1 MSGGRRVDDKVS
13 AGIFIF
19 FTLVV
24 VVVGVLI
31 FNPLN
36 LNTSPLDNELITVNQ
51 TGNNTTSNYD
61 ILPSTTLLTS
71 IPFSPGGYSQS
82 SSSMSPSVN
91 PSPGPEPS
99 PDPMDHIISLFDQ
112 YIKSYYNQSLIPG
125 MAVVIVQND
134 KILYMNCLGVKDL
147 ASGEPVDEN
156 TLFGIC
162 SITKQFSATNIAQL
176 VDKGLMNWTD
186 PITDYYSAPDEF
198 QLYDDYVTG
207 NITINDCLIH
217 NSGLP
222 VEGGNDYPTY
232 FNDSYSA
239 ALYKLRYMEN
249 TTPFRSTVQ
258 YNSMLYA
265 LPGYCAARTS
275 NTTWNELIKNDLLD
289 PLGMTTATTSYYDFM
304 NSSNHVTPYKLLKN
318 GTMKSYD
325 VIPDPI
331 GPAGSMA
338 CSISEM
344 TNWLRFQIAD
354 TGYYNGVQ
362 IVSKKELDETRTGKM
377 YMNAKNTSMIGYGWG
392 TKDNG
397 TTIYHDGDSDA
408 FFSQITIYTTKDIGI
423 VILSNGGQYAYNFKI
438 CLDAK
443 FRELLKGNDAFD
455 PWPAR
460 KNLTDNTWIED
471 VPDQYIDNP
480 QPLSAYVGEYSHSV
494 FGLINITTNTGTL
507 ICNYGNNSQSFDL
520 KHWSNTTFEDPTN
533 NHFFNFTDFQA
544 DGAQQVEVTSF
555 SFPPENGTFNRTS

>member
-1 MSGGRRVDDKVS
+1 MDDKAS
-13 AGIFIF
+13 IGIFIF
-19 FTLVV
+19 FGLVV
-24 VVVGVLI
+24 VTVGVLI

-36 LNTSPLDNELITVNQ
+36 LNTSPLNNEVIGVNQ
-51 TGNNTTSNYD
+51 TGNNTTVNND
-61 ILPSTTLLTS
+61 ILPSTTLLTA
-71 IPFSPGGYSQS
+71 IPFSPGVYGQS
-82 SSSMSPSVN
+82 SSSVSPSVS
-91 PSPGPEPS
+91 PSQGPEPS
-99 PDPMDHIISLFDQ
+99 PDPMDHIISLFDA

-147 ASGEPVDEN
+147 ASGEPVDED

-186 PITDYYSAPDEF
+186 PITDYYSTPDEF

-207 NITINDCLIH
+207 NITIQDCLIH
-217 NSGLP
+217 DSGLD
-222 VEGGNDYPTY
+222 VEGGNDFPTY

-239 ALYKLRYMEN
+239 SLYKLRYLEN
-249 TTPFRSTVQ
+249 TTAFRSKVQ

-275 NTTWNELIKNDLLD
+275 KTTWNELIKTNLLD

-304 NSSNHVTPYKLLKN
+304 NSPNHVTPYKLLKN
-318 GTMKSYD
+318 GTMKAYD
-325 VIPDPI
+325 IIPDPI

-344 TNWLRFQIAD
+344 ANWLKFQIAD
-354 TGYYNGVQ
+354 TGYYEGVQ
-362 IVSKKELDETRTGKM
+362 IVTKKELDETRTGRM
-377 YMNAKNTSMIGYGWG
+377 YLNAKNTSMIGYGWAI
-392 TKDNG
+392 KDNG

-408 FFSQITIYTTKDIGI
+408 FFSQITIYTTKGLGM

-438 CLDAK
+438 SLDAK
-443 FRELLKGNDAFD
+443 LRELLKGNDAFD

-460 KNLTDNTWIED
+460 KDLTDNTWKED
-471 VPDQYIDNP
+471 VPEQYIDNP
-480 QPLSAYVGEYSHSV
+480 QPLSAYVGEYSNSV
-494 FGLINITTNTGTL
+494 FGLINITTNSGTL
-507 ICNYGNNSQSFDL
+507 SCNYGNNSQSFDL
-520 KHWSNTTFEDPTN
+520 KHWSNTTFEDQTN
-533 NHFFNFTDFQA
+533 NHFFNFTDFQS
-544 DGAQQVEVTSF
+544 DGAQQVEVTHF

>member
-1 MSGGRRVDDKVS
+1 MRRGRRVDDKVS

-19 FTLVV
+19 FALVV

-61 ILPSTTLLTS
+61 ILPSTTLLTTL
-71 IPFSPGGYSQS
+71 PFSPGGYSQS
-82 SSSMSPSVN
+82 SSSVSPSVN
-91 PSPGPEPS
+91 PSPGPEPT

-134 KILYMNCLGVKDL
+134 EILYMNCLGVKDL

-186 PITDYYSAPDEF
+186 PITNYYSYPDEF
-198 QLYDDYVTG
+198 QLYDDYITK

-217 NSGLP
+217 DSGLP

-232 FNDSYSA
+232 FNDSYSN

-275 NTTWNELIKNDLLD
+275 NTTWNELIKTNLLD

-318 GTMKSYD
+318 GTMKAYD

-338 CSISEM
+338 SSISEM
-344 TNWLRFQIAD
+344 ANWLKFQIAD
-354 TGYYNGVQ
+354 TGYNNGVQ

-377 YMNAKNTSMIGYGWG
+377 YMNTKNTSMIGYGWA

-397 TTIYHDGDSDA
+397 TIYHDGDSDA
-408 FFSQITIYTTKDIGI
+408 FFSQITIYTTKGLGI

-460 KNLTDNTWIED
+460 KNLTDNTWKED
-471 VPDQYIDNP
+471 VPEQYIDNP

-520 KHWSNTTFEDPTN
+520 KHWSNTTFEDQTN

-544 DGAQQVEVTSF
+544 DGAKQVEVTSF

>member
-1 MSGGRRVDDKVS
+1 VDEKAS
-13 AGIFIF
+13 IGIFIF
-19 FTLVV
+19 FGLVV
-24 VVVGVLI
+24 VTVGVLI

-36 LNTSPLDNELITVNQ
+36 LNTSPMNNEAIGVNQ
-51 TGNNTTSNYD
+51 TGNNTTVNND
-61 ILPSTTLLTS
+61 FLPSTTLLTA
-71 IPFSPGGYSQS
+71 IPFSPGVYGQS
-82 SSSMSPSVN
+82 SSSVDPSVS

-147 ASGEPVDEN
+147 ASGEPVDED

-186 PITDYYSAPDEF
+186 PITNYYSTPDEF

-207 NITINDCLIH
+207 NITIQDCLIH
-217 NSGLP
+217 DSGLA
-222 VEGGNDYPTY
+222 VEGGNDFPTY
-232 FNDSYSA
+232 FNDSYST

-249 TTPFRSTVQ
+249 TTPFRSKVQ

-265 LPGYCAARTS
+265 LTGYCAARAS
-275 NTTWNELIKNDLLD
+275 KTTWNELIKTNLLD

-318 GTMKSYD
+318 GTMKAYD
-325 VIPDPI
+325 IIPDPI

-344 TNWLRFQIAD
+344 ANWLKFQIAD
-354 TGYYNGVQ
+354 TGYYDGVG

-377 YMNAKNTSMIGYGWG
+377 YLNAKNTSMIGYGWA

-408 FFSQITIYTTKDIGI
+408 FFSQITIYTTKGLGM

-438 CLDAK
+438 SLDAK
-443 FRELLKGNDAFD
+443 LRELLKGNDAFD

-460 KNLTDNTWIED
+460 KNLTDNTWKED
-471 VPDQYIDNP
+471 VPEQYIDNP
-480 QPLSAYVGEYSHSV
+480 QPLSAYVGEYSNSV
-494 FGLINITTNTGTL
+494 FGLINITTNSGTL
-507 ICNYGNNSQSFDL
+507 SCNYGNNSQSFDL
-520 KHWSNTTFEDPTN
+520 KHWSNTTFEDQTN
-533 NHFFNFTDFQA
+533 NHFFNFTDFQS
-544 DGAQQVEVTSF
+544 DGAQQVEVTHF

>member
-1 MSGGRRVDDKVS
+1 MDDKVS

-36 LNTSPLDNELITVNQ
+36 LNTNPLDNELITVNQ

-82 SSSMSPSVN
+82 SLSSMSPSVN

-304 NSSNHVTPYKLLKN
+304 NSPNHVTPYKLLKN
-318 GTMKSYD
+318 GTMKAYD

-344 TNWLRFQIAD
+344 ANWLRFQIAD

-408 FFSQITIYTTKDIGI
+408 FFSQITIYTTKDLGI

-443 FRELLKGNDAFD
+443 FRELLKDNDAFD

-471 VPDQYIDNP
+471 VPDQYVDNP

-533 NHFFNFTDFQA
+533 NHFFNFTDFQS
-544 DGAQQVEVTSF
+544 DGAQQVEVTHF

>member
-1 MSGGRRVDDKVS
+1 MDDKVS

-344 TNWLRFQIAD
+344 ANWLRFQIAD
-354 TGYYNGVQ
+354 TGVYNGVQ

-377 YMNAKNTSMIGYGWG
+377 YINEKNTSMIGYGWG

-408 FFSQITIYTTKDIGI
+408 FFSQITIYTTKDLGI

-544 DGAQQVEVTSF
+544 GGAQQVEVTHF

>member
-1 MSGGRRVDDKVS
+1 MIYNS
-13 AGIFIF
+13 
-19 FTLVV
+19 L
-24 VVVGVLI
+24 
-31 FNPLN
+31 NPTTSDVN
-36 LNTSPLDNELITVNQ
+36 NNTIGTIDQNAE
-51 TGNNTTSNYD
+51 NNTTNKYSN
-61 ILPSTTLLTS
+61 SFTSSNTLLTF
-71 IPFSPGGYSQS
+71 IPFSSGIYSQS
-82 SSSMSPSVN
+82 SSSVS

-186 PITDYYSAPDEF
+186 PITNYYSAPDEF

-217 NSGLP
+217 SSGLP

-249 TTPFRSTVQ
+249 TTPFGTTVQ

-318 GTMKSYD
+318 GTMKAYD

-344 TNWLRFQIAD
+344 ANWLRFQIAD

-408 FFSQITIYTTKDIGI
+408 FFSQITIYTTKDLGI

-443 FRELLKGNDAFD
+443 FRELLKDNDAFD

-471 VPDQYIDNP
+471 VPDQYVDNP

-520 KHWSNTTFEDPTN
+520 KHWSNTTYEDQTN

-555 SFPPENGTFNRTS
+555 SFPPENGTFNRTNN

>member
-1 MSGGRRVDDKVS
+1 MDDKAS
-13 AGIFIF
+13 IGIFIF
-19 FTLVV
+19 FGLVV
-24 VVVGVLI
+24 VTVGVLI

-36 LNTSPLDNELITVNQ
+36 LNTSPLNNEVIGVNQ
-51 TGNNTTSNYD
+51 TGNNTTVNND
-61 ILPSTTLLTS
+61 ILPSTTLLTA
-71 IPFSPGGYSQS
+71 IPFSPGVYGQS
-82 SSSMSPSVN
+82 SSSVSPSVS

-99 PDPMDHIISLFDQ
+99 PDPMDHIISLFDA

-147 ASGEPVDEN
+147 ASGEPVDED

-186 PITDYYSAPDEF
+186 PITDYYSTPDEF

-207 NITINDCLIH
+207 NITIQDCLIH
-217 NSGLP
+217 NSGLE
-222 VEGGNDYPTY
+222 VEGGNDFPTY

-239 ALYKLRYMEN
+239 SLYKLRYLEN
-249 TTPFRSTVQ
+249 TTAFRSKVQ

-275 NTTWNELIKNDLLD
+275 KTTWNELIKTNLLD
-289 PLGMTTATTSYYDFM
+289 PLGMTSATTSYYDFM

-318 GTMKSYD
+318 GTMKAYD
-325 VIPDPI
+325 IIPDPI

-344 TNWLRFQIAD
+344 ANWLRFQIAD
-354 TGYYNGVQ
+354 TGYYEGVQ
-362 IVSKKELDETRTGKM
+362 IVTKKELDETRTGKM
-377 YMNAKNTSMIGYGWG
+377 YLNAKNTSMIGYGWAI
-392 TKDNG
+392 KDNG
-397 TTIYHDGDSDA
+397 TTIYHDGDSDS
-408 FFSQITIYTTKDIGI
+408 FFSQITIYTTKGLGM

-438 CLDAK
+438 SLDAK

-460 KNLTDNTWIED
+460 KDLTDNTWKED
-471 VPDQYIDNP
+471 VPEQYIDNP
-480 QPLSAYVGEYSHSV
+480 QPLSAYVGEYSNSI
-494 FGLINITTNTGTL
+494 FGLINITTNSGTL
-507 ICNYGNNSQSFDL
+507 SCNYGNNSQSFDL
-520 KHWSNTTFEDPTN
+520 KHWSNTTFEDQTN
-533 NHFFNFTDFQA
+533 NHFFNFTDFQS
-544 DGAQQVEVTSF
+544 DGAQQVEVTHF